1 MMNKIV
7 VDKESIIEIKDN
19 AVELNINVTNL
30 TINIEGKVLI
40 NEIRKLTHE
49 DLDLTINIK
58 EGSSLIYNRF
68 MINNNANVK
77 ITTNQNNKST
87 LAFNYSIL
95 ANDYSKINFVSNING
110 NDNFTNIIIRGVT
123 ENNGSLNVTST
134 AQTKSNIKDNELLE
148 DIKILMLNNEEST
161 IIPNLLVSSNEIEV
175 NHAATISGVPTD
187 YLFYLNSKGISE
199 YAAQNL
205 IKNGYLIGNLNI
217 TKNQKEK
224 IQQLLGGE

>member
-1 MMNKIV
+1 MMNKIII
-7 VDKESIIEIKDN
+7 DKENIIEIKDN

-40 NEIRKLTHE
+40 NEFRKLTNE
-49 DLDLTINIK
+49 DLDLTINLK

-77 ITTNQNNKST
+77 VTINQNNKST
-87 LAFNYSIL
+87 ASFNYSIL
-95 ANDYSKINFVSNING
+95 ANDYSKIDFTSNING
-110 NDNFTNIIIRGVT
+110 DNNYTNIIIRGVT
-123 ENNGSLNVTST
+123 ENNGKLNITST
-134 AQTKSNIKDNELLE
+134 AKTKDHIRDNDLLE
-148 DIKILMLNNEEST
+148 DIKILMLNNEESI

-187 YLFYLNSKGISE
+187 YLFYLNSKGISNK
-199 YAAQNL
+199 ASQKL

-217 TKNQKEK
+217 TENQKEK
-224 IQQLLGGE
+224 LEQLLGGE